1 LKAPPEALMSQ
12 KEISTNMNPPNILGE
27 PPVQDED
34 MNPDEQP
41 VEGEET
47 SLSGH
52 STYGENN
59 NNGLLFAPT
68 CITCFNKN
76 KYLSMSKKS
85 VSTNGIMSALIAM
98 ESKFFF
104 PQGCFIGDTTMTN
117 LTRFSYKH
125 NYSVPQ
131 PSTAMF
137 YDSHDPL

>member
-1 LKAPPEALMSQ
+1 MSQ
-12 KEISTNMNPPNILGE
+12 KKISANMNPPNILGE

-76 KYLSMSKKS
+76 KYLSTSKKKC
-85 VSTNGIMSALIAM
+85 VHQWENKCLNSTGEYVL
-98 ESKFFF
+98 F
-104 PQGCFIGDTTMTN
+104 PWGCFIVDTTMTN
-117 LTRFSYKH
+117 LTQFSYKR

-131 PSTAMF
+131 PSTEMS
-137 YDSHDPL
+137 YNSHDPL

>member
-1 LKAPPEALMSQ
+1 MSQ